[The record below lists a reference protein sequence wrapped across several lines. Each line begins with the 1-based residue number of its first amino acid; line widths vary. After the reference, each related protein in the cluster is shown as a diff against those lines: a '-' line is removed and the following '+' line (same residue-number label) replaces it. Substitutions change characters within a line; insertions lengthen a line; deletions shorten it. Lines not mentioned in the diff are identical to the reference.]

1 MRSSVLFTG
10 SNFKVIFRMHSHINV
25 DYPYYS
31 STFELVTVSPRSGLY
46 VQASGLPVVA
56 READGPHVLVGTLD
70 RLETAVL
77 NQGMRDHRLFQKEC
91 CLPIRYNF
99 KL

>member
-1 MRSSVLFTG
+1 M
-10 SNFKVIFRMHSHINV
+10 

-31 STFELVTVSPRSGLY
+31 STFELVTVSLRSGLY

-70 RLETAVL
+70 RIETAVL
-77 NQGMRDHRLFQKEC
+77 DQGMCDHRLFQKEC
-91 CLPIRYNF
+91 CLPIGPIRYNF